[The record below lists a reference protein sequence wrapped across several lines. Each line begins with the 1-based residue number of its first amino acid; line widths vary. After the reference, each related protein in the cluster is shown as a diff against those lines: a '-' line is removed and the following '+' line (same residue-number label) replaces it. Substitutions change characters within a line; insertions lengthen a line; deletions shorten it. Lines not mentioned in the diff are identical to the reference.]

1 MPESDRVEVCQGRL
15 CSPCME
21 RQQQGLRFDP
31 PLTLID
37 DADTQQMVLPAKA
50 RIPPGAR
57 RGPSVREPGPA
68 AHPRVAKLRVRSK
81 SGARRRR
88 SDFGGIG
95 FLYTRLRR
103 RRIKPN
109 QRRAEASKAKLAGSG
124 IGSALAEGMMPIGR
138 EARFTG

>member
-1 MPESDRVEVCQGRL
+1 
-15 CSPCME
+15 
-21 RQQQGLRFDP
+21 
-31 PLTLID
+31 
-37 DADTQQMVLPAKA
+37 MVLPAKA
-50 RIPPGAR
+50 RIPPGPR
-57 RGPSVREPGPA
+57 RRPSVREPGPA
-68 AHPRVAKLRVRSK
+68 AHPRVGKLRVRSK

-88 SDFGGIG
+88 SDFGCIG